1 MADEEGKAEDSAK
14 GGMNK
19 KLLLIVLLAF
29 LVVVGGAGFFF
40 MSGGESEKKGKSNDS
55 HAETEMEA
63 DAEHEPDP
71 EFVGPVIDLEPFVLN
86 LADRDQLRYLKVAI
100 KLQLDRPKEE
110 TDFTNK
116 LPAIRDALLVLLTS
130 KESRSLRTVDGKML
144 VRDEIGGR
152 VNTIMKKGKIQQV
165 FFTEFIIQ

>member
-1 MADEEGKAEDSAK
+1 MADAEGKGEDSVK

-19 KLLLIVLLAF
+19 KLVLMGLLGL
-29 LVVVGGAGFFF
+29 LVVGGGAGFFL
-40 MSGGESEKKGKSNDS
+40 MSGGEKKVKSEDV
-55 HAETEMEA
+55 HAEAEAEAEQEA
-63 DAEHEPDP
+63 DPG
-71 EFVGPVIDLEPFVLN
+71 FIGPVIDLEPFVLN

-100 KLQLDRPKEE
+100 KLQLDRPQEE
-110 TDFTNK
+110 TDFTVK

-152 VNTIMKKGKIQQV
+152 VNTIMKKGKIRQV
-165 FFTEFIIQ
+165 FFTDFIIQ

>member
-1 MADEEGKAEDSAK
+1 MADEAEKAEESVK

-19 KLLLIVLLAF
+19 KMLLLILLVLLVAG
-29 LVVVGGAGFFF
+29 GGAGFFF
-40 MSGGESEKKGKSNDS
+40 LSGGEPEKKAQSEDT
-55 HAETEMEA
+55 HAEAE
-63 DAEHEPDP
+63 AEHEQDP
-71 EFVGPVIDLEPFVLN
+71 AFVGPVIDLEPFVLN
-86 LADRDQLRYLKVAI
+86 LADRDQLRYLKVSI
-100 KLQLDRPKEE
+100 GLQLDRPQEE
-110 TDFTNK
+110 TDFTDK

>member
-1 MADEEGKAEDSAK
+1 MAAVEEKTEDSAK

-19 KLLLIVLLAF
+19 KVLMLGLLAL
-29 LVVVGGAGFFF
+29 LVVGGGGAGFFF
-40 MSGGESEKKGKSNDS
+40 MSGEEPKEKEKSSDAQ
-55 HAETEMEA
+55 AE
-63 DAEHEPDP
+63 AEHEADP
-71 EFVGPVIDLEPFVLN
+71 GFIGPVIDLEPFVLN

-100 KLQLDRPKEE
+100 KLQLDRPQEE
-110 TDFTNK
+110 TDFTIK

>member
-1 MADEEGKAEDSAK
+1 MADVEGNAEDSAK

-19 KLLLIVLLAF
+19 KMLVLGLLAL
-29 LVVVGGAGFFF
+29 LVVVGGGAGFFF
-40 MSGGESEKKGKSNDS
+40 MSGGEPQEKGRSADA
-55 HAETEMEA
+55 HAEAELE
-63 DAEHEPDP
+63 AEHEPDP
-71 EFVGPVIDLEPFVLN
+71 RFMGPVIDLEPFVLN
-86 LADRDQLRYLKVAI
+86 LADHDQLRYLKVAI
-100 KLQLDRPKEE
+100 KLQLDRPQDE
-110 TDFTNK
+110 TDFTIK